1 MATQSVLVLEG
12 ITPDNIPFDDL
23 FALNKPVI
31 LKGLVKSWP
40 LVQQGL
46 SSATD
51 VLDSLAKGDSGN
63 PLLVYKGGP
72 DIAGRFGYNDT
83 CTGFN
88 YVTEKARL
96 ADVLSQI
103 RGQLSQS
110 LDWVTEGSF
119 GRQIVPTSLYK
130 DQSWEGLRWEGH
142 LSILYNV
149 EGEW

>member
-96 ADVLSQI
+96 ADVLS
-103 RGQLSQS
+103 
-110 LDWVTEGSF
+110 
-119 GRQIVPTSLYK
+119 
-130 DQSWEGLRWEGH
+130 
-142 LSILYNV
+142 
-149 EGEW
+149 